1 MASTKKKA
9 KLPFLPRSKLTAAPS
24 SSTAKSPTSP
34 APAVSTVH
42 ASGKSSLPATG
53 TSESNLHVHSS
64 SRVSPAQTSTP
75 AAAPK
80 DTDPPSASASVAAA
94 AASSSR
100 SPATAVTESSS
111 SSKKQKQQLQNQ
123 PASSSTPSTIRG
135 SGGQKTDLPANDVE
149 KPTSRWFLRTGT
161 WPRSGSR
168 KSAPVT
174 SVASE
179 HISGTSTTSP
189 TPSIKHGKTSAPARE
204 EETQDSSVPVA
215 TTSTTPS
222 VMTTKS
228 ATPSMR
234 APSLHPSE
242 AEATETQGDSKDAVE
257 GSENN
262 ETSDA
267 SAAQQPAPAAG
278 SYWFGWWYGYGAP
291 PETQAPAAPKSEVPE
306 VQPEEAPAVEV
317 VVAREPTPPPPPPPR
332 LLTPSPPPPPPP
344 AREPEPESITSET
357 TEVPALD
364 GAADNKAKERP
375 RSWFGFWGGGPYP
388 ETVQSVQEAPAE
400 PPETGVERVPPESS
414 SSAAQLAT
422 RSEPAAPAA
431 PAIEVAARRSETH
444 LLGAHVDSSAPLS
457 LMPSAT
463 ETVGSATSATP
474 TRASSGW
481 AFWSRDR
488 SKSMNSGLDSNA
500 SSTTTVGQLA
510 VANTPSA
517 SNPQKAKVKDIPA
530 PVPAPAPAPVNEPK
544 IARSV
549 SNLREE
555 SRHIT
560 LKKSDSSMSATA
572 ALVPV
577 TPQPAV
583 ASASTTVPK
592 TSSKMSP
599 ANHVFPE
606 FESCYHKMR
615 QPSMLCQV
623 TKVLK
628 SQVPLFKSQPPPP
641 KKHLYLSPVPPRIR
655 KAVAIGV
662 HGFFPMRLVRT
673 VLGEPTGT
681 SIRFA
686 NSAAG
691 AIKRW
696 AEKNNVEVEIEKIAL
711 EGEGKVGDRVETLW
725 KLLSNWMDHVRNA
738 DFVLMAA
745 HSQGVVVGVQLLAR
759 LIEEGCV
766 KEKARVGFTAMAGIN
781 LGPFYHL
788 PTTILTGSAKELFE
802 FQKPDSTP
810 SQKYIQAL
818 EVVLRHNVRVLYVG
832 SIDDQLVPLES
843 STFAN
848 VTHPY
853 IFRAVFVDG
862 RVHAPDFLSHLV
874 GFAMKLR
881 NQGISDHGLI
891 RELSNP
897 LAGSLYGGEGH
908 SRIYDDVQVYD
919 LGVRHALETTE
930 CEGVEMK
937 VERFELP
944 TNTNNPFFLPW
955 SMRGMLEEP
964 HVRNRLQEE
973 CMQLLEQFENWK
985 PTSKVLKDVKFRLE
999 GIRSKL

>member
-1 MASTKKKA
+1 MAGTKKKA
-9 KLPFLPRSKLTAAPS
+9 KLPFPTRSKLSAPS
-24 SSTAKSPTSP
+24 SSTSTSKLPTSP

-42 ASGKSSLPATG
+42 ASGKSSLPATS

-64 SRVSPAQTSTP
+64 SRVSPARTSTP

-80 DTDPPSASASVAAA
+80 DADPPSASAAAAA
-94 AASSSR
+94 AASSSG
-100 SPATAVTESSS
+100 SPATTITEA
-111 SSKKQKQQLQNQ
+111 SSKKQKQQIQNQ

-135 SGGQKTDLPANDVE
+135 GGQNTDLPANDVE

-161 WPRSGSR
+161 WPRGGSR

-179 HISGTSTTSP
+179 HVSGTTSP
-189 TPSIKHGKTSAPARE
+189 TPSIKHGKTSAPTRE
-204 EETQDSSVPVA
+204 EETRDSSVPAA
-215 TTSTTPS
+215 TTITTPS
-222 VMTTKS
+222 AMITKS

-278 SYWFGWWYGYGAP
+278 SYWFGWWYGYGPP
-291 PETQAPAAPKSEVPE
+291 PETQAPPAPKSEVPE

-332 LLTPSPPPPPPP
+332 LPTPPPPPPP
-344 AREPEPESITSET
+344 VRDPTPEPIAPET

-375 RSWFGFWGGGPYP
+375 RSWFGLWGGGPYP
-388 ETVQSVQEAPAE
+388 ETQTVQEAPAE
-400 PPETGVERVPPESS
+400 SAETVLEQVPQESS
-414 SSAAQLAT
+414 SSAAQAAT
-422 RSEPAAPAA
+422 RSEPAAPAV
-431 PAIEVAARRSETH
+431 PAVEVAAKQSETH

-463 ETVGSATSATP
+463 ETVSSTTSAAP
-474 TRASSGW
+474 ARASSGW

-488 SKSMNSGLDSNA
+488 SKPTNPALDSNA

-530 PVPAPAPAPVNEPK
+530 PVPAPPPAPVNEPK
-544 IARSV
+544 VARSV

-555 SRHIT
+555 SRPIT
-560 LKKSDSSMSATA
+560 PKKSDASMSAA
-572 ALVPV
+572 AAVVPV
-577 TPQPAV
+577 TPQPAA

-592 TSSKMSP
+592 TPTKTSP

-615 QPSMLCQV
+615 QPSMFCQV

-628 SQVPLFKSQPPPP
+628 SQVPLFKNQPPPP
-641 KKHLYLSPVPPRIR
+641 KKHLYLAPAPLRIK

-725 KLLSNWMDHVRNA
+725 KLLSNWMEHVKNA

-802 FQKPDSTP
+802 FQKPDSAP

-818 EVVLRHNVRVLYVG
+818 EVILRHNVRVLYVG

-937 VERFELP
+937 VEPFELP

-964 HVRNRLQEE
+964 HVRNRLHEE

>member
-1 MASTKKKA
+1 
-9 KLPFLPRSKLTAAPS
+9 
-24 SSTAKSPTSP
+24 
-34 APAVSTVH
+34 
-42 ASGKSSLPATG
+42 
-53 TSESNLHVHSS
+53 
-64 SRVSPAQTSTP
+64 
-75 AAAPK
+75 
-80 DTDPPSASASVAAA
+80 
-94 AASSSR
+94 
-100 SPATAVTESSS
+100 
-111 SSKKQKQQLQNQ
+111 
-123 PASSSTPSTIRG
+123 
-135 SGGQKTDLPANDVE
+135 
-149 KPTSRWFLRTGT
+149 
-161 WPRSGSR
+161 
-168 KSAPVT
+168 
-174 SVASE
+174 
-179 HISGTSTTSP
+179 
-189 TPSIKHGKTSAPARE
+189 
-204 EETQDSSVPVA
+204 
-215 TTSTTPS
+215 
-222 VMTTKS
+222 MTTKS
-228 ATPSMR
+228 ATPSTR

-267 SAAQQPAPAAG
+267 SAAQQPAPAPAAG
-278 SYWFGWWYGYGAP
+278 SYWFGWWYGYGPP
-291 PETQAPAAPKSEVPE
+291 PETQAPPAPKSEVAE
-306 VQPEEAPAVEV
+306 VQPEEAPVVDV

-332 LLTPSPPPPPPP
+332 LPTPPPPPPP
-344 AREPEPESITSET
+344 VREPMPDPIPPQT

-364 GAADNKAKERP
+364 GAADNKVKERP
-375 RSWFGFWGGGPYP
+375 RSWFGLWGGGPSP
-388 ETVQSVQEAPAE
+388 EVVQSVQEAPAE
-400 PPETGVERVPPESS
+400 PPETVVEQVPPESS
-414 SSAAQLAT
+414 SSAAQAAA

-431 PAIEVAARRSETH
+431 PAVEVAAKQSETH

-457 LMPSAT
+457 LTPSAA
-463 ETVGSATSATP
+463 ETVSPTTSTAP
-474 TRASSGW
+474 ARASSGW

-488 SKSMNSGLDSNA
+488 SKPTNPALDSNA

-517 SNPQKAKVKDIPA
+517 SSPQKAKVKDIPA
-530 PVPAPAPAPVNEPK
+530 PIAAPPPAPVSVPK
-544 IARSV
+544 VARSV

-555 SRHIT
+555 SRPIT
-560 LKKSDSSMSATA
+560 PKKSDASMSTTATV
-572 ALVPV
+572 VPV
-577 TPQPAV
+577 TPQPAA

-592 TSSKMSP
+592 TPSKTSP
-599 ANHVFPE
+599 ANHVFPA

-628 SQVPLFKSQPPPP
+628 SQVPLFKNQPPPP
-641 KKHLYLSPVPPRIR
+641 KKHLYLAPAPPRIK

-696 AEKNNVEVEIEKIAL
+696 AEQNNVEVEIEKIAL
-711 EGEGKVGDRVETLW
+711 EGEGKVADRVETLW
-725 KLLSNWMDHVRNA
+725 KLLSNWMDHVKNA

-802 FQKPDSTP
+802 FQKPDSAP

-818 EVVLRHNVRVLYVG
+818 EVILRHNVRVLYVG

-908 SRIYDDVQVYD
+908 SRIYDDVQVY
-919 LGVRHALETTE
+919 E
-930 CEGVEMK
+930 
-937 VERFELP
+937 
-944 TNTNNPFFLPW
+944 
-955 SMRGMLEEP
+955 
-964 HVRNRLQEE
+964 
-973 CMQLLEQFENWK
+973 
-985 PTSKVLKDVKFRLE
+985 
-999 GIRSKL
+999 